1 MNAKTPGMLAL
12 LTLLIGLPALV
23 ACDRRTPEDEP
34 PADTA
39 MTRPA
44 DTSGTEAAPGAP
56 TGEPAPDAQDFA
68 TPGQPPAG
76 ATTGAMSQGEA
87 LAMLM
92 VINEHEIAAA
102 DQALA
107 KEVAGKVREYA
118 NLMRSDHNRNMEDT
132 RKLGGTAST
141 STEVTTQ
148 RSKGETALRALD
160 AQTGKAYEKAYIDAM
175 VQDHGEALTMID
187 EKLLPAATDAT
198 VREHLTATRTTVA
211 GHLDRAKQLQ
221 TELSR

>member
-1 MNAKTPGMLAL
+1 MNAKTLRALAPLMLLA
-12 LTLLIGLPALV
+12 GLPALV
-23 ACDRRTPEDEP
+23 ACDRRTVEDEP
-34 PADTA
+34 LADTA

-44 DTSGTEAAPGAP
+44 DTDAPAA
-56 TGEPAPDAQDFA
+56 E
-68 TPGQPPAG
+68 PPAG
-76 ATTGAMSQGEA
+76 ATTSAMSQGEA

-102 DQALA
+102 DQALG

-160 AQTGKAYEKAYIDAM
+160 AHTGKAYEMAYIDAM
-175 VQDHGEALTMID
+175 VKDHAEALTTID